1 MRILKKSH
9 MKLTLA
15 CATLCLAALPAR
27 LVGQTPA
34 ASTPASPVPY
44 SSVSELNL
52 LLSDLDQASRNAQ
65 QDISHLRI
73 EKWKTDANTKR
84 GSQSDADSIQR
95 NLQNALPEIANQLKG
110 TPDSLVIT
118 FQMYRNLDALYGVFV
133 SLTES
138 AGAFGS
144 KEDFQSLQNDLAALE
159 RSRRAFADR
168 MDGLANSKETELGNL
183 RTQLQQA
190 RAASQ
195 AAPAPA
201 KKVVVD
207 DTQPPPKKNVKKKVP
222 KPPNSTPGA
231 GSAPQTT
238 SPAPQP

>member
-1 MRILKKSH
+1 MRILKKRL
-9 MKLTLA
+9 MKLTLI
-15 CATLCLAALPAR
+15 CASFCLLILPSG
-27 LVGQTPA
+27 LLGQTPPA
-34 ASTPASPVPY
+34 PAPASPVPY

-73 EKWKTDANTKR
+73 EKWKTDSNTKR
-84 GSQSDADSIQR
+84 NSQADADSIQR
-95 NLQNALPEIANQLKG
+95 NLQSALPEIGNQLKG
-110 TPDSLVIT
+110 SPDNLVTT
-118 FQMYRNLDALYGVFV
+118 FQMYRNLDALYGVFL

-138 AGAFGS
+138 TGAFGS
-144 KEDFQSLQNDLAALE
+144 KEDFQSLQNDLTALE

-195 AAPAPA
+195 SAPTPA

-207 DTQPPPKKNVKKKVP
+207 DTQPPPKKTVKKKVP
-222 KPPNSTPGA
+222 KPPNAAAPAPS
-231 GSAPQTT
+231 SNPQTP
-238 SPAPQP
+238 PAPQP